1 MDRDPSQSEVPY
13 SVHSRPRRR
22 LPIAPYEE
30 APAAEANEADDDR
43 SRNGE
48 HLEDP
53 LRQAG
58 GELSNREAV
67 RISPVERRSL
77 LEAVR
82 VDAVRHDTI
91 RGPDRV
97 RGHVRGEV
105 AGRRVALVE
114 IVNLAPAGPL
124 DDDDGAVAPLI
135 LPVGP
140 VVHDAARDEHVLL
153 NSLGTGVGIG
163 ELMAPFVVMFV
174 RVQDQVHLFLDQEVQ
189 DVRAGLAVVLARAD
203 AVLVESH
210 DDPRNPLRLGV
221 LDLSFRPVVPRRADV
236 VRIMLT
242 VVDPENEV
250 RRNQDEPRQGM
261 VPREIEGVL
270 LPVDAIDGGLD
281 VEGAVGDELVDVSF
295 PGDRVPRIV
304 VPGDDLN
311 LGEELVKL
319 AAPSFL
325 RRVRVA
331 GVPAVA
337 EIPEG
342 EGEVRSGCVELVQ
355 AFPEAAPGTEVSRDR
370 KLERNGVFR
379 GSRRPDEGKAHE
391 GHRGGEKDCD
401 GSAWTKRR
409 SHGPPALFRC
419 RFLSIS
425 PFRGTLPT
433 NAHAVSTQKAPAG
446 LPRPTR
452 SGDRRSP
459 GIRTCQGAA
468 TLLYCGE
475 MDSLR
480 RQPRFRRRATSR

>member
-1 MDRDPSQSEVPY
+1 MNDPSGWRPTFGDRGTAWDARRPSISDLKTVRVRTERGSRSAGGPSTLPLRPSMDRDPSQSEVPY
-13 SVHSRPRRR
+13 SGHSRPRRR

-30 APAAEANEADDDR
+30 APDAEANEADDDR

-48 HLEDP
+48 HLENP
-53 LRQAG
+53 LKQAG

-82 VDAVRHDTI
+82 VDAVRHDAI

-105 AGRRVALVE
+105 AGGRVALVE

-135 LPVGP
+135 L
-140 VVHDAARDEHVLL
+140 
-153 NSLGTGVGIG
+153 
-163 ELMAPFVVMFV
+163 
-174 RVQDQVHLFLDQEVQ
+174 
-189 DVRAGLAVVLARAD
+189 
-203 AVLVESH
+203 
-210 DDPRNPLRLGV
+210 
-221 LDLSFRPVVPRRADV
+221 PVVPRRADV

-250 RRNQDEPRQGM
+250 RRNQDEPRQGI

-355 AFPEAAPGTEVSRDR
+355 AFPEAAPGTEVPRDR
-370 KLERNGVFR
+370 KLERDGVFR

-409 SHGPPALFRC
+409 SHDLPPC
-419 RFLSIS
+419 
-425 PFRGTLPT
+425 
-433 NAHAVSTQKAPAG
+433 
-446 LPRPTR
+446 
-452 SGDRRSP
+452 SGVAS
-459 GIRTCQGAA
+459 
-468 TLLYCGE
+468 
-475 MDSLR
+475 
-480 RQPRFRRRATSR
+480 